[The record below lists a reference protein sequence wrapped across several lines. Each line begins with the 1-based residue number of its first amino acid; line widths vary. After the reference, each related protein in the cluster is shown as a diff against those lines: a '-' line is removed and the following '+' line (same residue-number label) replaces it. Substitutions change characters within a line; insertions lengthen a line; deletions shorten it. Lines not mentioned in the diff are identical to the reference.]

1 MKSCKHH
8 ALKNTQFANH
18 AVTEV
23 RTCKKKP
30 KQTLNLFLTYV
41 TGLVIPWGY
50 SCSDAG
56 LLISP
61 CWES

>member
-50 SCSDAG
+50 S
-56 LLISP
+56 
-61 CWES
+61 